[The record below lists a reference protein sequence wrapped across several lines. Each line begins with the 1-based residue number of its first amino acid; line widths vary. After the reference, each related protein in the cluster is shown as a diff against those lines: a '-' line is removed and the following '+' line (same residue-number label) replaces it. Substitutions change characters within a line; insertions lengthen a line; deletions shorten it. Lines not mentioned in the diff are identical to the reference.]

1 MKGCGK
7 VDFVPRKPRSK
18 EEIEAIVADAESGVA
33 PIEICEKYAISETAF
48 YTLLRAYRGMP
59 PKDYRKE
66 EEKKSKKLEK
76 KLAERERE
84 RVLLKEILKKS

>member
-1 MKGCGK
+1 
-7 VDFVPRKPRSK
+7 VDFVPRKPRTK
-18 EEIEAIVADAESGVA
+18 EEIEAIVCDAEAGVSA
-33 PIEICEKYAISETAF
+33 LEIAQKYDISETAL

-76 KLAERERE
+76 KLAEKERE
-84 RVLLKEILKKS
+84 IVLLKAALKKN